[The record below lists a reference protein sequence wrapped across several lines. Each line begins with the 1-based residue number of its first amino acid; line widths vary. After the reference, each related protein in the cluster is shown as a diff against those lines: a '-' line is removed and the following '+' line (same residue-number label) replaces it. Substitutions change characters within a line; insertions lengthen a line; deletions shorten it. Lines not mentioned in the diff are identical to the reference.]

1 MILFFF
7 LLLLFFVRGGF
18 SRALSPDIHFLPPSL
33 HPLLPLSSVSQASM
47 QSPLSRNRKRSTH
60 SSAFRRSPLPSKIII
75 INCFVA
81 IPSPSCRFFSH
92 SRLYFARISY
102 LFSPCCGSSKQP
114 RRWDGGRRGGRRTRR
129 EGGRGGRQEGGR
141 GRSNEWERKKNVERS
156 TTPKWHGKHDKET
169 SRPRKEERME
179 TEGFSSALFFFSLV
193 SCLRLPQSYY
203 RRDAERV
210 SGDFEKIHVQ
220 PVPLFCIYFLC
231 VCVCVLHCC
240 LTRRGREKRKKGD
253 RERRN
258 NQTQKKK
265 RE

>member
-1 MILFFF
+1 MGERSILFFF

-60 SSAFRRSPLPSKIII
+60 SSAFRRSPLPSKIIT

-81 IPSPSCRFFSH
+81 IPSPSCRFSH
-92 SRLYFARISY
+92 SRLYFERISY

-141 GRSNEWERKKNVERS
+141 GRSNEWQRKTWKGTPLQNGTANMTRRRPDREKKRGWKRKGFRLRS
-156 TTPKWHGKHDKET
+156 
-169 SRPRKEERME
+169 
-179 TEGFSSALFFFSLV
+179 FFPLV

-203 RRDAERV
+203 RRDAEGI

-220 PVPLFCIYFLC
+220 PVPLFLYIFSVCAC
-231 VCVCVLHCC
+231 VCVFFTVV
-240 LTRRGREKRKKGD
+240 
-253 RERRN
+253 
-258 NQTQKKK
+258 
-265 RE
+265 